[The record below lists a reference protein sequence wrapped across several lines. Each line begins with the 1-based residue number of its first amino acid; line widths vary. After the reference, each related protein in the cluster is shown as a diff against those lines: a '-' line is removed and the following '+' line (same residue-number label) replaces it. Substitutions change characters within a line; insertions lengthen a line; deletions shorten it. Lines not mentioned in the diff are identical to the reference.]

1 MAKMISLFGFASLV
15 SSKAVKEFLELHTGE
30 GTVSNVEVGRKEG
43 SRAHALVEFTTV
55 EAAELIKGLAAERLL
70 WYGKSYLKASD
81 EKRRTPYY
89 KLDDDLKLNF
99 GCQISKDKFSV
110 LWSQEN
116 VSVKLCSD
124 LRKFMFFLSYA
135 SVDYKL
141 ELSYESIWQIELH
154 RPRGHSV
161 KYLVIQL
168 YGAPMIYEK
177 DIHWVREVDFTPS
190 SSIGQSSAICL
201 ELPRGAHIPKALKA
215 FFYYKESP
223 LQFTLVRGLAFS
235 SNTDL
240 VPMIS
245 PPHGIQLP
253 FKILFKINSLVQHG
267 CIPGPALGAKFFRLV
282 DPSRMKME
290 CIEHALE
297 TLFHLRECC
306 CEPVSWLE
314 EQYRKYVLSGRLLN
328 SPAVALDDGL
338 VFVNKV
344 LVTPS
349 KVYFCGPEISLS
361 NRVLRSYPDEIDNF
375 LRLSFVDEDLDKLYS
390 TVLSPVTS
398 STNEERHTRIYER
411 VLSTLRNGIVIGDKK
426 FETLAF
432 SNSQVKDNSLWMFAS
447 RPELTAADIRERM
460 GDFRDIKNVAKYAA
474 RLGQSFSSSREA
486 LHVDSGDIE
495 IIPDVEVEKDG
506 ITYCFSDGIG
516 KISAELAEIVAKN
529 CGFTVYTPSAF
540 QIRYGGYKGVVAVD
554 PTSSTKL
561 SLRKSM
567 FKYKSESTSLDILA
581 NSKYQ
586 PCFLNRQLITLFSAL
601 GIRDRVFEKKQREGV
616 ARLDAILTDPL
627 KAHEALELMSSGENT
642 NVLKEMLM
650 CGYKPDVEPFLSMML
665 HTFRASN
672 LLELRTRTRIFI
684 QNGRAMMGC
693 LDETGTLEYGQVFVQ
708 CSASRRREFLDN
720 SCNNRSGELSVVEGK
735 VVVAKNPCLHPGDMR
750 VLRAVDVPALH
761 HMVDCVVFPAKG
773 KRPHTNECSGSDLD
787 GDVYFVCWDHELIP
801 PLQFRPMDHTPAPE
815 KVLDR
820 DVTIEDVEEYFADYI
835 VNDSLG
841 IICNAHVVHADS
853 EPDNARSSKC
863 LELAKLSSI
872 AVDFSKTGVAATIP
886 SGLRVKKYPDFM
898 EKQNKT
904 CYESQRVIGKLY
916 REVKGIVPSTATMKS
931 FTKEVAMESY
941 DTDMEVDGFK
951 HYIIDAFNYKTEYD
965 IKLGN
970 LMDYYGI
977 KTEAEILSGCIME
990 MAKSFDKKRDLE
1002 AITFAVRSLRKE
1014 ARTWFN
1020 KKKNESDSSH
1030 EAVYAKASAWY
1041 HVTYHPS
1048 YWGRYKREGM
1058 NRDHFLSFPWCIHD
1072 KLIEI
1077 KRGKQSS

>member
-1 MAKMISLFGFASLV
+1 MAKTISLFGFASLA
-15 SSKAVKEFLELHTGE
+15 SSEAVKEFLEVHTGE
-30 GTVSNVEVGRKEG
+30 GTVSYVEVGQNEG
-43 SRAHALVEFTTV
+43 SRAHAVVEFTTV
-55 EAAELIKGLAAERLL
+55 EAAELIKGLAAERRL
-70 WYGKSYLKASD
+70 WYRNSYLKASD
-81 EKRRTPYY
+81 AKRRSPYS

-99 GCQISKDKFSV
+99 GCQISEDKFSV

-124 LRKFMFFLSYA
+124 LRKFVFFLSCA

-141 ELSYESIWQIELH
+141 ELSYESIWQIVLH
-154 RPRGHSV
+154 RSSRHSD

-168 YGAPMIYEK
+168 HGAPKIYEK
-177 DIHWVREVDFTPS
+177 DVHWIREVDFTPS
-190 SSIGQSSAICL
+190 SSIGQSSAMCL
-201 ELPRGAHIPKALKA
+201 ELPRGAHIPKTLKD

-223 LQFTLVRGLAFS
+223 VQFTLVPGSAFS
-235 SNTDL
+235 CNTDL

-245 PPHGIQLP
+245 PPHGIKLQ

-267 CIPGPALGAKFFRLV
+267 CIPVPALDAKFFRLV
-282 DPSRMKME
+282 DPSRIRME
-290 CIEHALE
+290 YIEHALE

-306 CEPVSWLE
+306 YEPVSWLE
-314 EQYRKYVLSGRLLN
+314 EQYRKYVLSRRFLT

-338 VFVNKV
+338 IYVNKV

-349 KVYFCGPEISLS
+349 KVYFSGPEISLS
-361 NRVLRSYPDEIDNF
+361 NRVVRSYPDEIDNF

-390 TVLSPVTS
+390 TVLSPLIS
-398 STNEERHTRIYER
+398 STNEERHTTIYER

-447 RPELTAADIRERM
+447 RPELTAADIRESM

-474 RLGQSFSSSREA
+474 RLGQSFGSSREA
-486 LHVDSGDIE
+486 LHVDSSDIE
-495 IIPDVEVEKDG
+495 IIPDVEVEDDG

-529 CGFTVYTPSAF
+529 CGFTIYTPSAF

-567 FKYKSESTSLDILA
+567 LKYKSESTSLDILA

-586 PCFLNRQLITLFSAL
+586 PCFLNRQLITLLSTL
-601 GIRDRVFEKKQREGV
+601 GIRDHVFEKKQREGV
-616 ARLDAILTDPL
+616 AQLDAILTDPL

-642 NVLKEMLM
+642 NVLKELLM
-650 CGYKPDVEPFLSMML
+650 CGYKPDVEPFLLMML
-665 HTFRASN
+665 QTFRASN

-693 LDETGTLEYGQVFVQ
+693 LDETGTLESGQVFVQ

-801 PLQFRPMDHTPAPE
+801 PLQFPPMDYTPARE
-815 KVLDR
+815 KVLAR

-841 IICNAHVVHADS
+841 VICNAHVVHADL
-853 EPDNARSSKC
+853 EPDKAKSNQC

-886 SGLRVKKYPDFM
+886 SRLRVEIYPDFM
-898 EKQNKT
+898 EKQDKT
-904 CYESQRVIGKLY
+904 SYESQSVIGKLY
-916 REVKGIVPSTATMKS
+916 RAVKDIAPSTATIKS
-931 FTKEVAMESY
+931 FTKEVAMQSY
-941 DTDMEVDGFK
+941 DTDMEVDGFED
-951 HYIIDAFNYKTEYD
+951 YITDAFKYKTVYD
-965 IKLGN
+965 NRLGN

-1002 AITFAVRSLRKE
+1002 AIIFAVKSLKKE
-1014 ARTWFN
+1014 ARAWFN
-1020 KKKNESDSSH
+1020 KKNESDSSH
-1030 EAVYAKASAWY
+1030 EDVYAKASAWY
-1041 HVTYHPS
+1041 HVAYHPS
-1048 YWGRYKREGM
+1048 YWGRYKEEGM
-1058 NRDHFLSFPWCIHD
+1058 NRNHFLSFPWCIHD

-1077 KRGKQSS
+1077 KRGKQRS

>member
-1 MAKMISLFGFASLV
+1 MAKMISLFGFASLM
-15 SSKAVKEFLELHTGE
+15 SSEAVKEFLELHTGE
-30 GTVSNVEVGRKEG
+30 GTVSNVEVGQKEG
-43 SRAHALVEFTTV
+43 SRAHAIVEFTTV

-81 EKRRTPYY
+81 EKRRIPYY
-89 KLDDDLKLNF
+89 KLNF

-190 SSIGQSSAICL
+190 SSIGQSSAMCL
-201 ELPRGAHIPKALKA
+201 ELPRGAHIPKALKD

-223 LQFTLVRGLAFS
+223 LQFTLVRGSGFS

-245 PPHGIQLP
+245 PPHGIKLP

-267 CIPGPALGAKFFRLV
+267 CIPGPALDAKFFRLV
-282 DPSRMKME
+282 DPSRIKME
-290 CIEHALE
+290 CIDRALE
-297 TLFHLRECC
+297 TLFHLRNCC
-306 CEPVSWLE
+306 YEPVSCLE
-314 EQYRKYVLSGRLLN
+314 EQYTKYVLSGRLLN

-338 VFVNKV
+338 VYVNKV

-486 LHVDSGDIE
+486 LHVDSSDIE
-495 IIPDVEVEKDG
+495 IIPDVEVEDDG

-529 CGFTVYTPSAF
+529 CGFTIYTPSAF

-567 FKYKSESTSLDILA
+567 LKYKSESTSLDILA

-586 PCFLNRQLITLFSAL
+586 PCFLNRQLITLLSTL

-616 ARLDAILTDPL
+616 AQLDAILTDPL

-801 PLQFRPMDHTPAPE
+801 PLQFRPMDYTPAPE

-853 EPDNARSSKC
+853 EPDKARSSKC

-916 REVKGIVPSTATMKS
+916 REVKGIAPSTATMKS
-931 FTKEVAMESY
+931 FTKEVAMQSY

-951 HYIIDAFNYKTEYD
+951 HYIIDAFNYKTEYV